1 MPSNLVKMLYGLV
14 ADLFK
19 HLHKGVFG
27 LWSNTSRIHRVAT
40 TRSADIKSEFHR
52 SRSFGVRTP
61 GIV

>member
-1 MPSNLVKMLYGLV
+1 MPSNLVKMLCGLV

-27 LWSNTSRIHRVAT
+27 LWLNKSRIHLVAT
-40 TRSADIKSEFHR
+40 TRSADIKREFHR